1 MRKNIKKC
9 LAKVM
14 TAAVVIS
21 GLSIGTGADAMVKGV
36 STDSFKRASYVT
48 DGTVDNFKL
57 ALTYSNNG
65 STADYNEV
73 ETPADGNFIEVT
85 GNGEYVLSYTAK
97 TACAD
102 GDFDRLYITSNL
114 TTDQADIKSG
124 NNPMF
129 VASTM
134 SVVKPSGDC
143 NTYNVDGGDFMHAD
157 QKIANPYRYNIIN
170 RYNYATE
177 ADGCTWVD
185 ETPLE
190 AVYGYNIEAGDIVN
204 IHVKVTGMAT
214 DKVNT
219 NTGEASYLQNIYAT
233 YEYAADDSNGDDGI
247 VEKRIIGDGQY
258 KLDYTAKKDTDD
270 ISAAVLKTNLY
281 GEDASI
287 LKDSKFAIV
296 PTAIGVATGSAA
308 PKVYNVDATK
318 YSWAHQDDKAENP
331 WTLQV
336 KNGTVNALAEKVA
349 VKKGDKVSLY
359 FTVSGTGITNLGEKH
374 TVGSTETPAPTKTPA
389 TPAPTA
395 APLVNDGFTYNGY
408 VAFQTK
414 QYSFRDACDAD
425 TYGLSSTQIKYNS
438 QVGINGGKSFS
449 DVTMGNAAMKENATY
464 TAKIS
469 GMNLAT
475 LEASVGTKY
484 GFNMIYL
491 STDIPM
497 TMKGVSVT
505 NATLKFDG
513 KVIGSYTAVPNKADA
528 TKYYKFMLVDTYD
541 DGTKG
546 ITINGDTLTSM
557 PTDSIEITYTL
568 SGVNFKESF
577 DTKTIGTAKGKTF
590 TSGDFTYKVTK
601 AATMTGTKKTA
612 GKVQVVGMSA
622 KGKKKSSL
630 NIPKTASVTVSNQ
643 KADYQISS
651 LSAKTFK
658 SAKKLAS
665 VSFAKATYLKSLPAK
680 AFYKAGKLKKVTL
693 NKYMSKIPSKAF
705 YGCKK
710 LSTLTLNKKLTS
722 VKKDAFKGCT
732 KKIKVSAK
740 ASIKKSSLKNLKK
753 SAYKKFR

>member
-14 TAAVVIS
+14 AAAVVIS
-21 GLSIGTGADAMVKGV
+21 GLSVGTGANAMVKGID
-36 STDSFKRASYVT
+36 TNSFKRAYVA
-48 DGTVDNFKL
+48 DGTVDKFNL

-65 STADYNEV
+65 ANADYNEI
-73 ETPADGNFIEVT
+73 ETPADGNFIEIT

-97 TACAD
+97 ADCAD
-102 GDFDRLYITSNL
+102 GDFDRLYLTSNL
-114 TTDQADIKSG
+114 TTDQEDIKSG
-124 NNPMF
+124 KNPMF
-129 VASTM
+129 TPSTM
-134 SVVKPSGDC
+134 SVVSPSGNC
-143 NTYNVDGGDFMHAD
+143 ATYKIDGGDFMHAD

-185 ETPLE
+185 NTPIE
-190 AVYGYNIEAGDIVN
+190 AVYGYDIKAGDTVN
-204 IHVKVTGMAT
+204 IHVTVSGMAT
-214 DKVNT
+214 DKINT
-219 NTGEASYLQNIYAT
+219 NTGDASYLQNIYAS
-233 YEYAADDSNGDDGI
+233 YEYAADDSHGDDG
-247 VEKRIIGDGQY
+247 VVNALIIGDGKY
-258 KLDYTAKKDTDD
+258 KMDYTAKKDSDD
-270 ISAAVLKTNLY
+270 IYAAVLKTNLY
-281 GEDASI
+281 GDDAKI
-287 LKDSKFAIV
+287 LADKEFSIV
-296 PTAIGVATGSAA
+296 PTAIGVATGTAL
-308 PKVYNVDATK
+308 PTVYDIDATK
-318 YSWAHQDDKAENP
+318 YSWAHQDDNAENP

-336 KNGTVNALAEKVA
+336 KNGSVNALADKVA

-359 FTVSGTGITNLGEKH
+359 FTVTGTGLTNTKENHAIGA
-374 TVGSTETPAPTKTPA
+374 VETPAPTPTAKPA
-389 TPAPTA
+389 EPTA
-395 APLVNDGFTYNGY
+395 APIVNDGFTYNGY

-425 TYGLSSTQIKYNS
+425 TYGLSSTKIKYNS
-438 QVGINGGKSFS
+438 QIGVNGGKSFS
-449 DVTMGNAAMKENATY
+449 DVTMGNAAMKENVTY
-464 TAKIS
+464 TAKIT
-469 GMNLAT
+469 GMNLAA

-484 GFNMIYL
+484 GFNMLYL

-497 TMKGVSVT
+497 TMTGVSVKD
-505 NATLKFDG
+505 ATLKFDG

-546 ITINGDTLTSM
+546 ITIDGDKLTSM

-590 TSGDFTYKVTK
+590 TSGDFKYKVTK
-601 AATMTGTKKTA
+601 AATMTGSKKAA

-622 KGKKKSSL
+622 KGKKKSSV
-630 NIPKTASVTVSNQ
+630 NIPKTTSVTVSNQ

-658 SAKKLAS
+658 SAKKLVS

-680 AFYKAGKLKKVTL
+680 AFYNAKKLKKVTL